1 MKGWTSIQCVGQD
14 LAQDGSVCRHCIH
27 VHQGVCA
34 NKHTVIPPQQGTTTF
49 PKCCYQHFLYTLQQ
63 HAYISTNLRHRWET
77 NERMHTFACMHT
89 LTHMRTHTWYWQKIH
104 LFLLPQFCVFCTYCI
119 WNFRVTKLR
128 YRSQSAKSQRIPKC
142 RAAWGFFFLFF
153 VFLQINIQVILLMTW
168 LLCILTCAISSDF
181 PCFS

>member
-63 HAYISTNLRHRWET
+63 HAYISTNSRHRWET
-77 NERMHTFACMHT
+77 NKHMHTFACTHT
-89 LTHMRTHTWYWQKIH
+89 LPHMRTHTRYWQKIH
-104 LFLLPQFCVFCTYCI
+104 FVSSSTVSVYFVLTAFETFVWPSWDTDHNLP
-119 WNFRVTKLR
+119 NHRG
-128 YRSQSAKSQRIPKC
+128 SQNLGQL
-142 RAAWGFFFLFF
+142 GVVFF
-153 VFLQINIQVILLMTW
+153 VFCFFTNKYPSDTTHDMTPVHID
-168 LLCILTCAISSDF
+168 LCYF
-181 PCFS
+181 